1 MAAVFVRGYRSSWDV
16 QLKVGTAE
24 MITDIEFT
32 VKQKPSSDELAAF
45 YVRQHYETTQ
55 SREKIQK
62 MLQNTFCMVTARRGG
77 EMVGFARGVT
87 DGLWGRL
94 AECKLDP
101 ALQGPGCVTKKD
113 GRIEHDTQ
121 GIAREMAVRVID
133 ALWEY
138 GVERIDAIAYG
149 TEVDFCEDL
158 GFKKIRGVEV
168 MELCS
173 DAPAASAAASSSR
186 AGSVTSS

>member
-1 MAAVFVRGYRSSWDV
+1 MMFA
-16 QLKVGTAE
+16 
-24 MITDIEFT
+24 DIEFA

-45 YVRQHYETTQ
+45 YARQKHETTH

-62 MLQNTFCMVTARRGG
+62 MLQNTFCLVTARRGG

-94 AECKLDP
+94 AECKLAP
-101 ALQGPGCVTKKD
+101 ACQGPGCVTKKD
-113 GRIEHDTQ
+113 GRIEHDAQ
-121 GIAREMAVRVID
+121 GIAREMALRVID
-133 ALWEY
+133 ALREY
-138 GVERIDAIAYG
+138 GAERIDAIAYG

-173 DAPAASAAASSSR
+173 DTPVASVA
-186 AGSVTSS
+186 AGSSQAGR

>member
-1 MAAVFVRGYRSSWDV
+1 
-16 QLKVGTAE
+16 

-32 VKQKPSSDELAAF
+32 VKQKPSPDELTAF
-45 YVRQHYETTQ
+45 YARQHHETTH

-62 MLQNTFCMVTARRGG
+62 MLQNTFCLVTARRRG

-101 ALQGPGCVTKKD
+101 AFQGPGCVTKKD

-121 GIAREMAVRVID
+121 GIAREMAVHVID
-133 ALWEY
+133 ALREY

-173 DAPAASAAASSSR
+173 DTPAASAAASSSQTVR
-186 AGSVTSS
+186 